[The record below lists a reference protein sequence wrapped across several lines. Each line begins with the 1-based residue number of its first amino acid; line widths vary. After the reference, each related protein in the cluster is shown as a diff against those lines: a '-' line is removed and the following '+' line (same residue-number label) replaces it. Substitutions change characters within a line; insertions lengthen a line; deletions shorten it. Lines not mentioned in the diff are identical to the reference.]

1 MLAQGSGEAN
11 DAKEYKEC
19 EEPEEHEEP
28 EVTRTGPVI
37 AASTA
42 IASN

>member
-11 DAKEYKEC
+11 DAKEY
-19 EEPEEHEEP
+19 EEHEEP
-28 EVTRTGPVI
+28 EVMRTGPVI